1 MHSDEEQVRQALPPA
16 LDELVVSAE
25 RREELE
31 QDILGRLA
39 PPLKFWGFRARVLL
53 SRKFVVVSS
62 LFLRRKVR
70 GESGPDVEVK
80 SLVRK

>member
-31 QDILGRLA
+31 QEILGRLVA
-39 PPLKFWGFRARVLL
+39 PPR
-53 SRKFVVVSS
+53 
-62 LFLRRKVR
+62 
-70 GESGPDVEVK
+70 
-80 SLVRK
+80 

>member
-1 MHSDEEQVRQALPPA
+1 MHSDEDQVRQALPPA

-53 SRKFVVVSS
+53 GSS
-62 LFLRRKVR
+62 SWYLHCFLRRKVR

>member
-1 MHSDEEQVRQALPPA
+1 MPSDEEQVRQALPSA

-39 PPLKFWGFRARVLL
+39 PPVKFWGFRARVLL
-53 SRKFVVVSS
+53 GSSSWYLHCFFGGKF
-62 LFLRRKVR
+62 
-70 GESGPDVEVK
+70 GERAGQTW
-80 SLVRK
+80 R